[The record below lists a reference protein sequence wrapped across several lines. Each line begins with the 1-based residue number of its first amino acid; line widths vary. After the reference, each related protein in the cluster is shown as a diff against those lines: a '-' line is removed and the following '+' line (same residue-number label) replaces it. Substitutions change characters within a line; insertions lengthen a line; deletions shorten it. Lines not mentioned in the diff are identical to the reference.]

1 MVVVVGLLLVQQTT
15 LVVPMVLQHPVAG
28 AGGRDAGDPAPG
40 RSPGPPFTFNP
51 RDPSQTMERHR
62 QELNTDKTDQK
73 PNGNLD
79 DESDA
84 WSHGRHQSST
94 VDVPSSSHYRE
105 DVTQEYTK
113 GTLMNDQYSN
123 SVIRFNGHKRITV
136 SGDGSNGPEEGHT
149 MPVSRET
156 NKDSTETDDDTWHQ
170 GGILDDKDNGEAITM
185 SEEDNP
191 SVILTSDAGDEI
203 SSLTSSADFSSYE
216 EEEANNGTSWCGGGV
231 KADVEVATSTWVAL
245 LNVTVRHPLFRTD
258 YGLVRGV
265 TYQGKRRPHHPQQL
279 IDSPVNG
286 LSIYKRVG
294 SLPLVGLDL
303 RRSCVNSKSKS
314 HYDRQSVLVSGAH
327 LGPVTNFSFSL
338 RFSLHSCGFVIL

>member
-1 MVVVVGLLLVQQTT
+1 MAVVVGLLLVQQATQ
-15 LVVPMVLQHPVAG
+15 VVTMVLQHPVAG

-51 RDPSQTMERHR
+51 PDPSQTMERQK
-62 QELNTDKTDQK
+62 QELNTDRTEQN
-73 PNGNLD
+73 PNENLGD
-79 DESDA
+79 KSDVS
-84 WSHGRHQSST
+84 SHGKYQSST
-94 VDVPSSSHYRE
+94 VDVSSSSHYRE

-123 SVIRFNGHKRITV
+123 SVIRFNGHTRITV
-136 SGDGSNGPEEGHT
+136 SGVGSGGPEGGHT
-149 MPVSRET
+149 IPVSRDT

-170 GGILDDKDNGEAITM
+170 GGILDDKDNGEVITM
-185 SEEDNP
+185 TEEDNP

-231 KADVEVATSTWVAL
+231 KADVEVAASTWVAL

-286 LSIYKRVG
+286 LSIYKTG
-294 SLPLVGLDL
+294 GEPPAG
-303 RRSCVNSKSKS
+303 
-314 HYDRQSVLVSGAH
+314 
-327 LGPVTNFSFSL
+327 GP
-338 RFSLHSCGFVIL
+338 